1 MAKRY
6 THHLEVVAPQGM
18 QVRLLSRAI
27 LPFMRKVLAIG
38 FTLLFVIVLL
48 LSPLFNIPILS
59 LVALGIPGV
68 YQLYQP
74 YFEQQVVTK
83 LREQIKKDMGRDGP
97 AIFNTIVTVEGR
109 ISLNAVDSLDL
120 ITYYKLG
127 TTERVYFSTADC
139 AVCLPIGQGEMIY
152 LVDKQKK
159 FLKPLVQ
166 DKRVRITGLLLKRH
180 PDKDASPAIVIQQL
194 EILNP

>member
-1 MAKRY
+1 
-6 THHLEVVAPQGM
+6 
-18 QVRLLSRAI
+18 